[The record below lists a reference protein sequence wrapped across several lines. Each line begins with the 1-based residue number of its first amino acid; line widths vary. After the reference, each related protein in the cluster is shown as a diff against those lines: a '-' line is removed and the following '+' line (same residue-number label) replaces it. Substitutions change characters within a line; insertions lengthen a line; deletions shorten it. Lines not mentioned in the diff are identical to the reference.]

1 MAYYKKTREEME
13 EEWNLIREKV
23 RITELATIYGFTL
36 IRKGRY
42 FSLKEHDSVRI
53 NPEKNNY
60 NRWSTGTQ
68 GSCIDFAYEFG
79 NYRNKY
85 DAIRHLLELARVA
98 KRMSYQ
104 SVGMKE
110 PETQLSETF
119 KKREKRSL
127 KLPERDNNVKNVFAY
142 LVKTR
147 GIDKDIVSNF
157 LERRYLYQDI
167 HKNCVFVTYKEDKP
181 VFASLRGTNTHI
193 KFIGDVEGSDQT
205 RCSYIDNG
213 KKVIV
218 VTESMIDAM
227 SYMTFQRHMTFQEN
241 EYNYLALSSANKYSA
256 ILVHLK
262 EHPEIN
268 QVILAYDND
277 TAGIHAM
284 KESQKMLINYG
295 FQGRVKTHF
304 PAFTKDWN
312 DELKFCQEK
321 GIRYDYFVPSP
332 ETLEQIKAYCN
343 LMYEC
348 NRQRL
353 KAKEYTCAKKNLERF
368 QENLDMRDFPK
379 GFISYIEAYYNQQEF
394 IDKVGNLLTASD
406 DIIEHYNKKSNDFRD
421 IQEREMKMRFPE
433 YQRLQLNKNLDP
445 TDEEAIGD

>member
-1 MAYYKKTREEME
+1 MAYYRKTREEME
-13 EEWNLIREKV
+13 EEWNLIRERV
-23 RITELATIYGFTL
+23 QITELATLYGFTL

-79 NYRNKY
+79 NYRSKY

-110 PETQLSETF
+110 PVNQ
-119 KKREKRSL
+119 REEISTKTEERSL
-127 KLPERDNNVKNVFAY
+127 KLPQRDNNVRNVFAY

-157 LERRYLYQDI
+157 LGKHYLYQDV
-167 HKNCVFVTYKEDKP
+167 HKNCVFVTYKDDKP

-213 KKVIV
+213 KTVVV

-227 SYMTFQRHMTFQEN
+227 SYMTFQRHVGFKEN
-241 EYNYLALSSANKYSA
+241 DYNYLALSSANKYPA

-268 QVILAYDND
+268 RVILAYDND
-277 TAGIHAM
+277 AAGIHAM
-284 KESQKMLINYG
+284 RQSQTILKEHG
-295 FQGRVKTHF
+295 FQGKVKIHF
-304 PAFTKDWN
+304 PVFTKDWN
-312 DELKFCQEK
+312 EELKFCQEK
-321 GIRYDYFVPSP
+321 GIRYDYFVPSR
-332 ETLEQIKAYCN
+332 EAREKLKAYCN
-343 LMYEC
+343 FMYEC
-348 NRQRL
+348 NRYRL
-353 KAKEYTCAKKNLERF
+353 QAKKYTCAKKNLEAFRK
-368 QENLDMRDFPK
+368 NLDMTEFPK
-379 GFISYIEAYYNQQEF
+379 GFTSYIEAYYKQQEF
-394 IDKVGNLLTASD
+394 IDKVGNLSTAPE
-406 DIIEHYNKKSNDFRD
+406 DIIDHYNKKSNDFRD
-421 IQEREMKMRFPE
+421 IQEREIMKRFE
-433 YQRLQLNKNLDP
+433 EQRLQLNKNQDP
-445 TDEEAIGD
+445 AEEEAIGD